1 MSFLPLYVVMQVMF
15 ICNHCPFVIH
25 LKKVIVK
32 LTEFYMKVVKQI
44 TVAKVYIFLS
54 SAAGQTCIS
63 QDPLNFFLFLSIER
77 TCCCCYI
84 FKFRSHTSPGDSKFI
99 SWNIATLKVLNDPPT
114 WNSASQ
120 DGPELMAEDAKL
132 FGYPFPYLYDEVWF
146 SKF

>member
-44 TVAKVYIFLS
+44 TMAKVYIFLS

-63 QDPLNFFLFLSIER
+63 QDPIIFFFVFLQKGLAVVAISSNSVATHPQVIVNS
-77 TCCCCYI
+77 
-84 FKFRSHTSPGDSKFI
+84 FPGI
-99 SWNIATLKVLNDPPT
+99 
-114 WNSASQ
+114 
-120 DGPELMAEDAKL
+120 
-132 FGYPFPYLYDEVWF
+132 
-146 SKF
+146 